1 MNAETTARSQEPETA
16 APPSLAALLD
26 RSFDPEILAAL
37 LDPVIEGP
45 AEDLAEEALL
55 SPASLARGVSQ
66 AVWEE
71 ALLAPVRDI
80 LARPAKGFRAAL
92 VNACYRLAGRS
103 EPPPSGL
110 AALVEVV
117 HAGSLVIDDI
127 QDDSSR
133 RRGRAALH
141 RLHGVPLA
149 INCGNWMYFWPF
161 QLLGELGLPAARE
174 AAMRVRLAAGMFRC
188 HFGQALDLS
197 VHVGRVRPDRVPSIV
212 RATALLK
219 TGSLTELAATLG
231 AEAGGASPDKL
242 AAFTRFGRRL
252 GVGLQVLDDLGNLA
266 AAPAGGGPNAANPE
280 KRHEDLRLGRPT
292 WPWAF
297 AAEQLDEPRFAA
309 LQAEVRV
316 LSARSAAG
324 APSAQQAEALA
335 AALRTAVG
343 MRGRRAARV
352 YLERALGDLERVFAG
367 APEIAEL
374 RQMVTVLEA
383 AYGPA

>member
-1 MNAETTARSQEPETA
+1 MNAETTARSQEPENA

-37 LDPVIEGP
+37 LDPVVDGP
-45 AEDLAEEALL
+45 AEDLAKEALL
-55 SPASLARGVSQ
+55 SPASLAPGVPR

-80 LARPAKGFRAAL
+80 LNRPAKGFRAAL
-92 VNACYRLAGRS
+92 VNACYRLAGGS
-103 EPPPSGL
+103 EPPPAGL

-174 AAMRVRLAAGMFRC
+174 AAMRARLAAGMFRC

-197 VHVGRVRPDRVPSIV
+197 VHVGRMRPDRVPSIV

-231 AEAGGASPDKL
+231 AEAGGASPEKL
-242 AAFTRFGRRL
+242 AALARFGRRL

-266 AAPAGGGPNAANPE
+266 AAPAGASPNAE
-280 KRHEDLRLGRPT
+280 KRPEDLRRGRPT

-324 APSAQQAEALA
+324 APSAQQVETLA

-352 YLERALGDLERVFAG
+352 YLERALGDLERAFAG